1 MRRVSAFLLTASVL
15 GCGVNVVTVEIKGG
29 DGNRIRL
36 DANDLEFGRNRLVE
50 AGTFVFSEIKRGTY
64 SVGVVAGTYHDRRT
78 IELES
83 APISGVEAYS
93 LVFQLPAGSNVPSER
108 SGTILFASSKTNITK
123 WDLFT
128 VKADG
133 SGLTQLTT
141 GREFEQHPT
150 WSPDGKSILF
160 TRGEVMTNIDI
171 YVMGEDG
178 SDARRLTEHPERD
191 NRPDWS
197 PDGSRIAFVSQ
208 RDGDVAVWV
217 MDGDG
222 QNKRKLVKG
231 RDPSWSPDGS
241 QIAFVSG
248 QFGDSDEIYLIRPD
262 GTDMRTLTEN
272 KKFDWFPAWS
282 LAGDHLVF
290 CSERFGGQELIVSTA
305 EEILRWTSPVLQFA
319 RTPTEDFELAGVKIK
334 AGEDVGMW
342 YPSANRDE
350 AVFDRPYDF
359 DITRKPNRH
368 LAFGGYGAHFCL
380 GANLARWELR
390 AAIRALVPVLPE
402 MELASGPERCPNL
415 HVSAIHR
422 LAVRPAA

>member
-305 EEILRWTSPVLQFA
+305 AGDKQTRVTIAEKTYEQEPVWSPDGRAIAYAGKMKDNYEIYVLDTSGFDLDEEESP
-319 RTPTEDFELAGVKIK
+319 
-334 AGEDVGMW
+334 
-342 YPSANRDE
+342 S
-350 AVFDRPYDF
+350 
-359 DITRKPNRH
+359 
-368 LAFGGYGAHFCL
+368 
-380 GANLARWELR
+380 
-390 AAIRALVPVLPE
+390 VLPF
-402 MELASGPERCPNL
+402 NL
-415 HVSAIHR
+415 TNSADR
-422 LAVRPAA
+422 DDKSPSWRSF